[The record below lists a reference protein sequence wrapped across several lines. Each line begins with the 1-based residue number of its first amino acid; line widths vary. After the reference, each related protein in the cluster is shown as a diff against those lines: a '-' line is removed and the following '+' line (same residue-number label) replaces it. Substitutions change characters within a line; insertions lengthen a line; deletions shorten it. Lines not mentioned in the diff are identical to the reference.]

1 MHRLTKQENKMQG
14 SIRMFIGFMLVFGA
28 VGTIEIDPNCNL
40 MAQFGLAMLG
50 LVILFSGVVANKQQ

>member
-1 MHRLTKQENKMQG
+1 MQG
-14 SIRMFIGFMLVFGA
+14 VIRMFIGFMLVFGA